1 MKQYRYNG
9 LDIVEVNNL
18 IWIENIRDGKII
30 FATIDGETCYDYD
43 IKFLNKYD
51 KIYHNE
57 PKKDFIEMI
66 SYSLVTHGVK

>member
-9 LDIVEVNNL
+9 LDIVEADNL
-18 IWIENIRDGKII
+18 IWVRNIRDRSII
-30 FATIDGETCYDYD
+30 FSTREGETCYNFDV
-43 IKFLNKYD
+43 KFLNRYD

-57 PKKDFIEMI
+57 PKNDCTEMI